1 MSDIANKEQ
10 AEKCRDMAKEFLNKR
25 EYDKAI
31 KFFEKSLRLYPLPGV
46 SEMIDRAQ
54 NMKKAPP
61 SSSSSSSNNRG
72 AASGGSSSSRSTA
85 SSGSSTKSSSGGGV
99 NAENRS
105 YTAEQEQFAKDL
117 LRRFK
122 NSHYDCLNVSRTADE
137 NEIKKSYRKL
147 ALKLHPDKNSAPSAE
162 NAFKVIKL
170 SMLS

>member
-1 MSDIANKEQ
+1 MSVED
-10 AEKCRDMAKEFLNKR
+10 AKGFWTRLPLAMCKR
-25 EYDKAI
+25 QKIPIPGGD
-31 KFFEKSLRLYPLPGV
+31 SLRRL
-46 SEMIDRAQ
+46 
-54 NMKKAPP
+54 
-61 SSSSSSSNNRG
+61 SS
-72 AASGGSSSSRSTA
+72 A